1 MLPRWYLVVFI
12 ICLIAILIVSSY
24 NIYENFRIKKKCP
37 RSCQESQDIL
47 IGLNIIIIVLTF
59 ILLMGYWFIGDDT
72 PKPPVAVP
80 TLAVAPVAVGPVA
93 VGPTSNGL
101 PNTMQSP
108 MTNGSPHAIFASPQA
123 LQYLLASNYMPNMTQ
138 PTVETCSP
146 FSGTEWKSV
155 DVAQKI

>member
-59 ILLMGYWFIGDDT
+59 ILLLGYWFIGDD
-72 PKPPVAVP
+72 PKPAPALASKPPMIMQQQAQGPQGMMNGQGFQYFFVP
-80 TLAVAPVAVGPVA
+80 NLSMG
-93 VGPTSNGL
+93 SNV
-101 PNTMQSP
+101 PNSIETCNP
-108 MTNGSPHAIFASPQA
+108 FPTNGD
-123 LQYLLASNYMPNMTQ
+123 
-138 PTVETCSP
+138 
-146 FSGTEWKSV
+146 WKNI
-155 DVAQKI
+155 DVAQKL